1 MVFVHLNLAIFKYY
15 FNIFII
21 MRKVIIAI
29 LALFLLVGVASASP
43 TLKTYAESGIVEI
56 NDVNFTITTN
66 WQDVSADSNSSFK
79 MFKDGNK
86 TLTIS
91 VEDGKSLSD
100 VKQVESNKTISAEN
114 TTVGSLEG
122 YYVDNNGTCMFA
134 YEDSGKLITINAPN
148 LSVVIDVI
156 GVD

>member
-1 MVFVHLNLAIFKYY
+1 
-15 FNIFII
+15 

-29 LALFLLVGVASASP
+29 LALFLLMGIASANP
-43 TLKTYAESGIVEI
+43 TLKAYTESDTVEV

-66 WQDVSADSNSSFK
+66 WNEVSSNSTGM

-100 VKQVESNKTISAEN
+100 VKDVKSNKTISAEN
-114 TTVGSLEG
+114 TKVGSIDG
-122 YYVDNNGTCMFA
+122 YYVNNNDTGMFS
-134 YEDSGKLITINAPN
+134 YVTSGKLVTINAPD
-148 LSVVIDVI
+148 LRVVIDVI

>member
-1 MVFVHLNLAIFKYY
+1 MK
-15 FNIFII
+15 
-21 MRKVIIAI
+21 KVIIAI
-29 LALFLLVGVASASP
+29 LALVLLMGIASANP
-43 TLKTYAESGIVEI
+43 TLKTYTKSDTVEI

-66 WQDVSADSNSSFK
+66 WKEVSSNSTGK
-79 MFKDGNK
+79 MFKDGNN

-100 VKQVESNKTISAEN
+100 VKEVKSNKTISAEN
-114 TTVGSLEG
+114 TQVGSVNG
-122 YYVDNNGTCMFA
+122 YYINNNDTCMFS
-134 YEDSGKLITINAPN
+134 YVTSGKLVTINAPD